1 VGISDTPA
9 PVNRKTAWNG
19 ISDTFLTAARG
30 DNPFGFQLK
39 SSLKR
44 KRGAEYAQQ
53 FFSKTAQ
60 KQKKPKPGFLVGGD
74 GLEPPTL
81 SV

>member
-9 PVNRKTAWNG
+9 PVNRKTAWNE

-39 SSLKR
+39 SSLMR
-44 KRGAEYAQQ
+44 KRSAEHAQQ
-53 FFSKTAQ
+53 FFKNSLKTKKAQ
-60 KQKKPKPGFLVGGD
+60 TGLFGGR
-74 GLEPPTL
+74 
-81 SV
+81 